1 MFDDDSKNICSYIYK
16 IKCTHVGVGSMQRV
30 FGSDTMHTWELG
42 FVEACIGFTLQII
55 QYIGQIDAN
64 FIGGVQRVEEILHNF
79 PSYNSL
85 HPVRHIRFPKIW
97 EILKAG
103 IELSKKNPLDS
114 TGHLKMRECY
124 KLASILLQLY
134 FAASDP
140 SLFPVET
147 TWSKSQGFSEPFFSV
162 RQVVVNTLHA
172 VLQVHWYLH
181 VQELSESQ
189 LLTMQMLISNAQAHM
204 LCLDVVRKRIVHKA
218 ITPSHAYKEKAVHE
232 MGLLA

>member
-1 MFDDDSKNICSYIYK
+1 MIIAQIFVLIYK
-16 IKCTHVGVGSMQRV
+16 IQCKHVDVGSMQRV

-134 FAASDP
+134 FASSDP

-147 TWSKSQGFSEPFFSV
+147 TWSKNHGFSEPFFSV
-162 RQVVVNTLHA
+162 RQIVVNTLHA
-172 VLQVHWYLH
+172 VLEAGSLVFACKGI
-181 VQELSESQ
+181 VRESTIDHANAHIQ
-189 LLTMQMLISNAQAHM
+189 CTGSYVMLRCS
-204 LCLDVVRKRIVHKA
+204 
-218 ITPSHAYKEKAVHE
+218 S
-232 MGLLA
+232 